1 MTVINLHVYR
11 IKIQFTFIVQENVII
26 MLFTFM

>member
-1 MTVINLHVYR
+1 MIVINLHVYR